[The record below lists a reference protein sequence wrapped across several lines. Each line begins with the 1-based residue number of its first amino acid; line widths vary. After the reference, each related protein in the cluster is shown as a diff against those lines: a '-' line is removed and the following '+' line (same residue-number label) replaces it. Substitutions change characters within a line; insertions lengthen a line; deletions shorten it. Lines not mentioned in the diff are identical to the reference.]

1 MALSQEV
8 VPISQLIRLFPWFI
22 RPLAARLITIPNRIH
37 RYRALKHALPVVKRR
52 LEDMHRATIDPA
64 FSKTYTRPN
73 DFLTWTIAD
82 AQHRND
88 VPDLDPEVVACR
100 VLITNFVAIE
110 TSTSTATCAVFD
122 LVSSDPKQDFLSGI
136 ADEATRILA
145 ENGNKWTKTGLLNM
159 IRVDSAVKETL
170 RLNLSSKALTKEVA
184 LPEGITLED
193 GLHLPQG
200 ARMSVSSYGV
210 HRDPDHYPNGEV
222 YDAFR
227 FSRIREDMEAKRLTS
242 PTSPMANDHT
252 NGHVTGNTDKD
263 RTADLI
269 REKNL
274 SAVSTSESFLAFGH
288 SRHACPG
295 RFFAANEIKLLL
307 AYMSTKYEI
316 EPLKERPKGMM
327 LAEFIVPDMKATIRV
342 RRRKVEGC

>member
-22 RPLAARLITIPNRIH
+22 RPLAARIITIPNRIH
-37 RYRALKHALPVVKRR
+37 RSRALKHALPVVKQR
-52 LEDMHRATIDPA
+52 LADMHRATIDPA
-64 FSKTYTRPN
+64 FSKTYARPN

-82 AQHRND
+82 AQNRND

-100 VLITNFVAIE
+100 VLLTNFVAIE
-110 TSTSTATCAVFD
+110 TSTSTATSAIFD
-122 LVSSDPKQDFLSGI
+122 LVSSDPNKDYLGGI
-136 ADEATRILA
+136 ANEATCVLA
-145 ENGNKWTKTGLLNM
+145 ENGNKWTKMGLSNM

-170 RLNLSSKALTKEVA
+170 RLNLSSKALTKEVMH
-184 LPEGITLED
+184 PGGVTLED
-193 GLHLPQG
+193 GLYLPQG
-200 ARMSVSSYGV
+200 ARMSISSYGV
-210 HRDPDHYPNGEV
+210 HRDPDNYPNGEV

-242 PTSPMANDHT
+242 PTSPVPNGHT
-252 NGHVTGNTDKD
+252 NGHVTSNVDKN

-327 LAEFIVPDMKATIRV
+327 LAEFVVPDMKQTIRV
-342 RRRKVEGC
+342 RRRKEG